1 MLLSHTLGKKTKALL
16 KIPLGSLSLG
26 SLFSRIFHRHH
37 HHHREEDEE
46 DEDKD
51 EDKEREHSPSERK
64 AEDVFEDDLV
74 AKQPDPREREREG
87 KGKILAD
94 GSNLSHR
101 ILLVVTEEIEIEFD
115 DRCCCCC
122 CAKNMT
128 MTAFFMRCSLSR
140 F

>member
-1 MLLSHTLGKKTKALL
+1 MLLSHFLGKKTKALL

-26 SLFSRIFHRHH
+26 SLFSRIFHRPHH

-46 DEDKD
+46 DEEED

-74 AKQPDPREREREG
+74 AKQPDPRRATNREREREG

-94 GSNLSHR
+94 GSL
-101 ILLVVTEEIEIEFD
+101 IFLTV
-115 DRCCCCC
+115 
-122 CAKNMT
+122 
-128 MTAFFMRCSLSR
+128 FFWSLRRRRRSKSR
-140 F
+140 TVGVGVGVAQKT